1 MNYYESVKQA
11 MAYNGGGPT
20 GGATMAGKLQKGR
33 NRILLGVAGGIA
45 EYFKIDPVIVRV
57 IFILLVFANG
67 LGVLLYAL
75 LALLMPKP
83 EGAAAKPLA
92 VVKENL
98 KMAPQEAMEAGRRA
112 VAVLRGPAPEIK
124 ESAGKTPPQ
133 GNGSGSTVP

>member
-1 MNYYESVKQA
+1 
-11 MAYNGGGPT
+11 
-20 GGATMAGKLQKGR
+20 MAGKFQKGR

-112 VAVLRGPAPEIK
+112 VAVLRGPAPEST

>member
-1 MNYYESVKQA
+1 
-11 MAYNGGGPT
+11 
-20 GGATMAGKLQKGR
+20 MAGKFQKGR

-83 EGAAAKPLA
+83 EGPAAKPLA

>member
-1 MNYYESVKQA
+1 
-11 MAYNGGGPT
+11 
-20 GGATMAGKLQKGR
+20 MAGKLQKGK

-57 IFILLVFANG
+57 IFILLIFANG
-67 LGVLLYAL
+67 LGVLLYAI

-112 VAVLRGPAPEIK
+112 VAVLRGPAPETK
-124 ESAGKTPPQ
+124 ESPSQTPPH
-133 GNGSGSTVP
+133 GNGSGSSMS